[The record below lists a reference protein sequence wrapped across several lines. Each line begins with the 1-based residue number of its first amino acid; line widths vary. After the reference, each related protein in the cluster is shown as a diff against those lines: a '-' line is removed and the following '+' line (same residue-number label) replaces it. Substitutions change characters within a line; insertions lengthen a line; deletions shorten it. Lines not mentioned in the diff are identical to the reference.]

1 MRRYFIYFL
10 AIAMFSLASCGGDD
24 QDFEET
30 TQEHQEDTDES
41 REGGEASGLL
51 LENDCFSI
59 LFPISYLMP
68 DGAVLISND
77 REELEKGIEDWY
89 EINGESDVR
98 PSVIYPFEG
107 TFRGESLTVQSEETL
122 QRIREACYGG
132 EDNDTDRECFTFIY
146 PISYTMPDGNI
157 LTADSPEALERGFQA
172 WYDNNNTSDV
182 RPALIYPVNV
192 VFNDQRLTVDSDE
205 ELTRIINACEES
217 NDDDDNDDDR
227 DEYDRDCYEFIY
239 PIGYTMPDGSTFTGQ
254 EAELERY
261 IRNWYDNNES
271 DVRPLLIYPVN
282 IVWGDRRI
290 TIDSEEEL
298 ARLEDACRDD
308 DDDDDDD
315 DREECLELIYPISF
329 TMPDGSIVSGSSDE
343 ELAMNL
349 ENWYIINGES
359 DVRPQLI
366 YPIDIIFDD
375 RNFTVNNEDELARF
389 REACSNEDDDD
400 DDREEYD
407 CPELRADIGDPCRD
421 GSGNVGTINERC
433 ECAL

>member
-1 MRRYFIYFL
+1 
-10 AIAMFSLASCGGDD
+10 
-24 QDFEET
+24 
-30 TQEHQEDTDES
+30 
-41 REGGEASGLL
+41 
-51 LENDCFSI
+51 
-59 LFPISYLMP
+59 
-68 DGAVLISND
+68 
-77 REELEKGIEDWY
+77 
-89 EINGESDVR
+89 
-98 PSVIYPFEG
+98 
-107 TFRGESLTVQSEETL
+107 
-122 QRIREACYGG
+122 
-132 EDNDTDRECFTFIY
+132 
-146 PISYTMPDGNI
+146 MPDGNI

-315 DREECLELIYPISF
+315 REECLELIYPISF
-329 TMPDGSIVSGSSDE
+329 TMPDGSIVSGSNDE